1 MLQRELL
8 SIIQNRLFQ
17 QKAIVITGPRQ
28 AGKTT
33 LIRLLLNQIN
43 EPYVWFNADEPN
55 VPNLF
60 RLATSFE
67 LKNLIGKNK
76 IIVIDEAQRIKG
88 IGLTLKLIVDT
99 FPNVQVIAT
108 GSSSFDLLDE
118 INEPLTGRKFEY
130 QLYPF
135 SFGEL
140 SKEHGSIEEK
150 RLMNH
155 RLVFGSYPDVV
166 NNFDDSIEILNLLAD
181 SYLYKDLF
189 RIESIKKP
197 ELIVKLLQLLSHQ
210 VGSEVSYNELAQN
223 LSSDP
228 KTVEKYI
235 GLLEKTFV
243 VFRLPALSRNL
254 RNEIKKSRKV
264 YFYDNGIRN
273 AIINNFNPI
282 NIRQDVGVLWEN
294 YLISERIKLAEYNRI
309 HANHFF
315 WRTKLQQEVD
325 YIEEREGRMW
335 AYEFKF
341 NPSKSAYLSKTF
353 IKAYPNSVFQLINT
367 SNYSEFLSKK

>member
-1 MLQRELL
+1 MIQRELL
-8 SIIQNRLFQ
+8 DKIQNRLFK
-17 QKAIVITGPRQ
+17 QKAIIITGPRQ

-33 LIRLLLNQIN
+33 LIRLLLSQIN
-43 EPYVWFNADEPN
+43 QPFVWFNADEPN

-60 RLATSFE
+60 QSIASFE
-67 LKNLIGKNK
+67 IKNLIGKNR

-99 FPNVQVIAT
+99 FPDIQVIAT

-118 INEPLTGRKFEY
+118 INEPLTGRKFEF

-140 SKEHGSIEEK
+140 VNENGIIEEK
-150 RLMNH
+150 RLLNQ

-166 NNFDDSIEILNLLAD
+166 NNPDDSVETLSLLAD

-189 RIESIKKP
+189 RLESIKKP
-197 ELIVKLLQLLSHQ
+197 DLLVKLLQLLSYQ
-210 VGSEVSYNELAQN
+210 VGSEVSHNELAQN

-235 GLLEKTFV
+235 TLLEKAFV
-243 VFRLPALSRNL
+243 VFRLQALSRNL

-264 YFYDNGIRN
+264 YFFDNGIRN
-273 AIINNFNPI
+273 AIINNFSPI
-282 NIRQDVGVLWEN
+282 NMRQDVGALWEN
-294 YLISERIKLAEYNRI
+294 YLISERIKLAAYNSIYSNR
-309 HANHFF
+309 FF

-325 YIEEREGRMW
+325 YVEEREGKMW

-341 NPSKSAYLSKTF
+341 NPSKSAFLSRTF
-353 IKAYPNSVFQLINT
+353 ISNYPENNFQLIN
-367 SNYSEFLSKK
+367 SENYSEFLLQK

>member
-1 MLQRELL
+1 MIQRELL
-8 SIIQNRLFQ
+8 KTLQDRLFR
-17 QKAIVITGPRQ
+17 QKAIIITGPRQ

-43 EPYVWFNADEPN
+43 QPFVWFNADEPN
-55 VPNLF
+55 VPDLF
-60 RLATSFE
+60 QSIASFE
-67 LKNLIGKNK
+67 LSNLIGKNR

-99 FPNVQVIAT
+99 FPDIQVIAT

-140 SKEHGSIEEK
+140 VKEHGIIEEK

-155 RLVFGSYPDVV
+155 RLVFGSYPDIV
-166 NNFDDSIEILNLLAD
+166 NNPDDAVETLSWLAD

-197 ELIVKLLQLLSHQ
+197 DLIVKLLQLLSYQ

-235 GLLEKTFV
+235 GLLEKAFV
-243 VFRLPALSRNL
+243 VFRLQALSRNL

-273 AIINNFNPI
+273 AIINNFSPLNT
-282 NIRQDVGVLWEN
+282 RQDIGALWEN
-294 YLISERIKLAEYNRI
+294 YLISERIKLAAYNRI

-325 YIEEREGRMW
+325 YVEERGGKMW

-341 NPSKSAYLSKTF
+341 NPSRPAFLSKTF
-353 IKAYPNSVFQLINT
+353 ISGYPENEFQLINS
-367 SNYSEFLSKK
+367 SNYAEFLLEK